1 MDKTFIYLSTQYLL
15 ATRFK
20 TPIRNFDIVAKKKKK
35 STPTWR
41 LIRGHKKIEI
51 AERAHTHLV

>member
-1 MDKTFIYLSTQYLL
+1 MDKTFIYLSTQYLH

-20 TPIRNFDIVAKKKKK
+20 TPIRNFDIVPKKKK